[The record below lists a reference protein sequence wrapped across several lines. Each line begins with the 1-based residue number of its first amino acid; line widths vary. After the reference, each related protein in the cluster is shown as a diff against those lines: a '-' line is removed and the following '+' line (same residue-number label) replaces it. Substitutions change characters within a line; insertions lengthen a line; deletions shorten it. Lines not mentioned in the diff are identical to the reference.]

1 MTTTTYASTTE
12 AAPEN
17 ILQKNTEDASI
28 QDKSAQPSDFDWVI
42 DKNLL
47 RDEGVYYGLSDANEV
62 PLEKIE
68 AIRHFFQER
77 IKVLEKSIEMLR
89 VEAAFCQNEI
99 IAKNVL
105 VGTWRNRLEEMT
117 LAMTSQPHD
126 FWRYSLGI
134 LAYSSMLFC
143 NFWLIESWL
152 SSSNLAS
159 PGLTAFGLYLF
170 GSLSLFSR
178 ASHLYHSDSKLEES
192 SDRRETWKTY
202 LEEWAIPFI
211 VALFVG
217 YQGRN
222 GHDLAESIL
231 FFLLVFSIF
240 LFVGKGVFNTFS
252 LAKTEY
258 IKRLQNLKAHRLLR
272 EKQVFAR
279 EEIVRNDNET
289 KQLLHKELA
298 IKEQILEDEKSKAM
312 LLEQQESNVSL
323 FLSEFG
329 LAKGMRNS
337 LNHKQLSQLIST
349 RR

>member
-1 MTTTTYASTTE
+1 MATFTSSPPLEAIPGIPIEKKTE
-12 AAPEN
+12 GVSVQVSA
-17 ILQKNTEDASI
+17 
-28 QDKSAQPSDFDWVI
+28 AQPSNFDWVM

-62 PLEKIE
+62 PFEKIE

-89 VEAAFCQNEI
+89 AEASFCRNEMI
-99 IAKNVL
+99 ERNIL
-105 VGTWRNRLEEMT
+105 VATWRNRLEEMT
-117 LAMTSQPHD
+117 LALISQPHD
-126 FWRYSLGI
+126 FWRYALGI
-134 LAYSSMLFC
+134 LAYATMLFC
-143 NFWLIESWL
+143 NFWMIESWL
-152 SSSNLAS
+152 SSSNLTS
-159 PGLTAFGLYLF
+159 PGVTAFGLYLF

-178 ASHLYHSDSKLEES
+178 ASHLYHSNSKLEEA
-192 SDRRETWKTY
+192 SDRRESWKTY

-217 YQGRN
+217 YQGRT
-222 GHDLAESIL
+222 GHNLAESVL

-240 LFVGKGVFNTFS
+240 LFVGKGAFNTFS

-258 IKRLQNLKAHRLLR
+258 IKHLQNQKARRLQR

-279 EEIVRNDNET
+279 EEIVRIDKEA
-289 KQLLHKELA
+289 KQLLQKEVE
-298 IKEQILEDEKSKAM
+298 IKEQILEDEKSRAM